1 MSTNLLHSSAII
13 DQVFTTRRLT
23 AEAVA
28 QQFYG
33 CFITTEKCSDLWLK
47 KGIAA
52 YLAGLFVKKT
62 FGNNEYRHM
71 VHEQMQRVVRYSRK
85 WFHSSAGKNES
96 YFCHLRWSMRRSTA
110 ASSSTP
116 ASRRAV
122 VRPLEVRTRNP

>member
-1 MSTNLLHSSAII
+1 MDEAYTEMASYSTLAIMSTNLLHSSAII
-13 DQVFTTRRLT
+13 DQVFATRRLT

-71 VHEQMQRVVRYSRK
+71 VHQQMSKVVRGITITDCSR
-85 WFHSSAGKNES
+85 
-96 YFCHLRWSMRRSTA
+96 LRGLFVSG
-110 ASSSTP
+110 
-116 ASRRAV
+116 
-122 VRPLEVRTRNP
+122 